1 MNFRIRDVLRHT
13 AAFLGVLG
21 CLVTFEGRRAHAHP
35 FDTWGFTSRDIAMGG
50 AATASATDV
59 DAAYYNPAAATR
71 ARALVVN
78 LGLLVADDFLEI
90 LGLDTGAQ
98 GKPRGAADLDPHV
111 LFELGL
117 ATPIPLGEALKDRL
131 FLTLAVALP
140 YDGFYDVDQPD
151 DEEITFPFWDAR
163 NRRIVLTAALAGRVF
178 DWLSVGVGFTIL
190 PDVLG
195 EVQISLTS
203 DSARNAARVQVDY
216 DFAATAGL
224 LVEPLDW
231 LAFGVA
237 YRQAQGTTIDLPVE
251 VNVFGGDAS
260 AVSARVT
267 APAYGL
273 PHEVALGVQVRPIP
287 SVTLAADVTWYDY
300 SSFRYASPDVIVYGA
315 ETPERPAE
323 RVRMDDVWVP
333 RLGAEW
339 QALPWLAVRGG
350 WSYAM
355 SPVPRQARA
364 TNLLD
369 ADRNVVALGVGFDL
383 PGEWLGDVV
392 RRMSI
397 DLHGQVAILRERQFE
412 KTEFLPDNPGYPTVG
427 VSGGTF
433 SAGVNLRV
441 WF

>member
-1 MNFRIRDVLRHT
+1 MNLWIRDVLRHT

-21 CLVTFEGRRAHAHP
+21 CLVSLEGRRASAHP

-78 LGLLVADDFLEI
+78 LGLLVADDFLEV
-90 LGLDTGAQ
+90 LGLDVGPAERPRSVTG
-98 GKPRGAADLDPHV
+98 PDTHV
-111 LFELGL
+111 LLELGL
-117 ATPIPLGEALKDRL
+117 ATPIPLGEVLKDRL
-131 FLTLAVALP
+131 FLTLALALP

-151 DEEITFPFWDAR
+151 DEEIAFPFWDAR
-163 NRRIVLTAALAGRVF
+163 NRRIVFTAALAGRIF

-195 EVQISLTS
+195 EVRVSLS
-203 DSARNAARVQVDY
+203 GEAARNASHVQVDY
-216 DFAATAGL
+216 DFGATAGL

-237 YRQAQGTTIDLPVE
+237 YRQAQGTTIDLPVA
-251 VNVFGGDAS
+251 VDVFGGTS
-260 AVSARVT
+260 PVSARVT
-267 APAYGL
+267 APAYSQ
-273 PHEVALGVQVRPIP
+273 PHEVALGVQVRPLP
-287 SVTLAADVTWYDY
+287 TLTLAADVTWYDY
-300 SSFRYASPDVIVYGA
+300 SSFRFSSPDVVVYGA
-315 ETPERPAE
+315 ETPERPAA
-323 RVRMDDVWVP
+323 RVRMRDVWAP

-339 QALPWLAVRGG
+339 QALPWLALRGG
-350 WSYAM
+350 WAYVA
-355 SPVPRQARA
+355 SPVPRQEGA

-369 ADRNVVALGVGFDL
+369 ADRTVLALGLGFDL

-392 RRMSI
+392 RRLSV
-397 DLHGQVAILRERQFE
+397 DLHGQVAVLRERQFE
-412 KTEFLPDNPGYPTVG
+412 KMAFLPDNPGYPRIG

-433 SAGVNLRV
+433 SAGVSLRT